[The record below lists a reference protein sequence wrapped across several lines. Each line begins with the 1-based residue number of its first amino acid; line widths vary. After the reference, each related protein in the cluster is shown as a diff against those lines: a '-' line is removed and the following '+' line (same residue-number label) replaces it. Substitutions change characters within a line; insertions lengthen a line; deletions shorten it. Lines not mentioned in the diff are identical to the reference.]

1 MKIATPYYYLAV
13 MVLSIAFPF
22 LLSFDKKVNFK
33 QYFKYLIISLP
44 AIALLFALGD
54 VLYTYLGVWGFNE
67 AYHLP
72 YKIGGLPLE
81 EIAFFLLVPYACVF
95 IYEVLKAYVNLPKFQ
110 VSNNLVYVLV
120 GGFLIIS
127 LVFKSHLYTSVTFLF
142 TAIIV
147 ALLNRQR
154 PTYTPYLFLAFA
166 ISIIPFVLVNGFL
179 TGMFTP
185 EPIVWYNNAENLGI
199 RIFTI
204 PLDDFSYSFNLL
216 AMNIILLEELKKR
229 F

>member
-1 MKIATPYYYLAV
+1 MKIATQYYYLAA
-13 MVLSIAFPF
+13 MVLSFAFPF
-22 LLSFDKKVNFK
+22 LLSFDKRVNFK
-33 QYFKYLIISLP
+33 QYFKYLIISIP

-95 IYEVLKAYVNLPKFQ
+95 IYEVLKAYVSLPKFQ

-120 GGFLIIS
+120 AVFLIIS

-147 ALLNRQR
+147 ALINRQR

-185 EPIVWYNNAENLGI
+185 EPIVWYNNAENIGI

-204 PLDDFSYSFNLL
+204 PLDDFSYSFNLI

>member
-1 MKIATPYYYLAV
+1 MKIATQYYYLAA
-13 MVLSIAFPF
+13 MLLSIAFPF

-33 QYFKYLIISLP
+33 QYFKYLVISIP
-44 AIALLFALGD
+44 AIALLFIIGD

-67 AYHLP
+67 IYHLP

-81 EIAFFLLVPYACVF
+81 EISFFLLVPYACVF
-95 IYEVLKAYVNLPKFQ
+95 IYEVLKAYVKLPLYQ
-110 VSNNLVYVLV
+110 VNHKLVYALV
-120 GGFLIIS
+120 AVFLLIS
-127 LVFKSHLYTSVTFLF
+127 FIYKHHLYTSVTFLF

-147 ALLNRQR
+147 AFLNRKR
-154 PTYTPYLFLAFA
+154 PAYTPYLYLAFA

-185 EPIVWYNNAENLGI
+185 EPIVWYNNTENLGL
-199 RIFTI
+199 RVFTI

-216 AMNIILLEELKKR
+216 AMNIILLEKLKKR